1 MIKKTIF
8 TILASTGLA
17 LSSIASYAQNPKR
30 EFRGAWMHT
39 VGQMQYSRMSTEQNQ
54 AYLRNQLDSLQMA
67 GINAIVWQVRPK
79 ADAFY
84 KSNLEP
90 WSVYLTGEY
99 GKEPVPFWD
108 PLQFMIDECHSR
120 GMELHAWLNPYR
132 VTNTKNELQKLS
144 PDHIYHKHPEWF
156 LSYGGQTY
164 FDPGLPECRQF
175 ICDVV
180 RDIVSRYDVDA
191 IHMDDYFY
199 PYPTKDEFP
208 DSVSY
213 NRYGKGIDRGDWRRQ
228 NVDLLIEGLHE
239 VLLKE
244 KPWVRFGISPFGV
257 WRNKSVDPRGSGTN
271 ALQCYD
277 ALYADVTKWT
287 KEGWVD
293 YMVPQLY
300 WELDHKRAPSR
311 VLNNWWNDN
320 ANNRHMY
327 IGQSVETTMRT
338 HDPDSDDP
346 TELDHKIRITR
357 QLPNVQGNCW
367 WPGYSITRNSHGV
380 CDSLATNRQSTIAII
395 PAYTWIDD
403 VAPDNVS
410 DLKLQKKNG
419 AKILTWKAPATTDP
433 MQVAKAFVVYRF
445 AAGSHIDLNNAA
457 AIVAVVP
464 STHYTIPA
472 DTPKGKYTYVV
483 TALDR
488 VNNESLS
495 GKSVLVKL

>member
-1 MIKKTIF
+1 M
-8 TILASTGLA
+8 LAITGSMLFGSNA
-17 LSSIASYAQNPKR
+17 QAQNPKH

-39 VGQMQYSRMSTEQNQ
+39 VGQMQYSRMTTEQNQ
-54 AYLRNQLDSLQMA
+54 AYLRNQLDSLQLA

-84 KSNLEP
+84 KSNFEP
-90 WSVYLTGEY
+90 WSVYLTGTH
-99 GKEPVPFWD
+99 GKEPVPYWD

-132 VTNTKNELQKLS
+132 VTNSKNELQKLS

-156 LSYGGQTY
+156 LVYANQTY
-164 FDPGLPECRQF
+164 FDPGIPECRQF

-208 DSVSY
+208 DSTSY
-213 NRYGKGIDRGDWRRQ
+213 AKYGNGLDRGDWRRQ

-239 VLLKE
+239 VLLQE

-257 WRNKSVDPRGSGTN
+257 WRNKSVDPRGSETN

-277 ALYADVTKWT
+277 ALYADVLKWT
-287 KEGWVD
+287 EKGWVD

-300 WELDHKRAPSR
+300 WELDHKRAPGR
-311 VLNNWWNDN
+311 VLNPWWNDH
-320 ANNRHMY
+320 ANGRHMY

-338 HDPDSDDP
+338 PDPDSNDP
-346 TELDHKIRITR
+346 NELNHKIRISR
-357 QLPNVQGNCW
+357 ALPNVQGNCW

-380 CDSLATNRQSTIAII
+380 CDSLATRQQSTIALV
-395 PAYTWIDD
+395 PAYTWIDNI
-403 VAPDNVS
+403 APDEVSKLKVKNVNGVKS
-410 DLKLQKKNG
+410 LQ
-419 AKILTWKAPATTDP
+419 WQAPATTDP

-445 AAGSHIDLNNAA
+445 DAGADINLNDAK
-457 AIVAVVP
+457 AIVAVTP
-464 STHYTIPA
+464 HTHYAIPA
-472 DTPKGKYTYVV
+472 DTPRGKYVYVV
-483 TALDR
+483 TTLDR
-488 VNNESLS
+488 VNNESAT
-495 GKSVLVKL
+495 GTTVKVKL